1 MSTSYTLKHSLRP
14 GFEPV
19 LRLLIDVCG
28 TVGCAYFVA
37 GATARDI
44 VLFHVFGRDP
54 GRQTKDID
62 TAIMVADWSEYQS
75 IRSAL
80 VAAGL
85 TETRETHR
93 LHHQSSGLPVD
104 IIPFGGI
111 ASAEGEIAWPP
122 EFETVMSV
130 AGFEEAFAAAIT
142 VKLDASTELK
152 VCSMAGL
159 ALLKLVAWRE
169 RRQQSN
175 KDASDFLTLLDQYPH
190 LQKDRLWE
198 SFLPLEQ
205 LEYKD
210 SRLGA
215 FLLGYDV
222 SALLSPM
229 TREALEVMKQ
239 QEKMLLSDALIRSQ
253 RRQHVI
259 PPEPD
264 DCIQIEQ
271 HIDDFFAGLRA
282 GDPLQAVS
290 GE

>member
-1 MSTSYTLKHSLRP
+1 MSASYTLKHSLRP

-19 LRLLIDVCG
+19 LRLLIDVCR
-28 TVGCAYFVA
+28 TVGAPTLLQVRRR
-37 GATARDI
+37 GI
-44 VLFHVFGRDP
+44 LLFHVFGRDP

-75 IRSAL
+75 VRSAL

-85 TETRETHR
+85 TATREPHR
-93 LHHQSSGLPVD
+93 LYHQPSGLPVD

-142 VKLDASTELK
+142 VELDGSTELK

-175 KDASDFLTLLDQYPH
+175 KDASDFLTLLDQYPY
-190 LQKDRLWE
+190 LQRDRLWE

-205 LEYKD
+205 LEYQEA
-210 SRLGA
+210 RIGA

-222 SALLSPM
+222 SALLSPV
-229 TREALEVMKQ
+229 TREVMDVLKQ
-239 QEKMLLSDALIRSQ
+239 QEKMVLSDALIRSQ

-259 PPEPD
+259 SPEPD
-264 DCIQIEQ
+264 D
-271 HIDDFFAGLRA
+271 HILIAQRLDDFFAGLCA

-290 GE
+290 A